1 MAQGLVAQVR
11 ILGGSIGIAASTAI
25 LGRIEYDQLTGIVSG
40 FQLASLQY
48 SAKTLSSSQL
58 YAVRKAYSDAFNE
71 DMRACAILAG
81 VCVLL
86 TLGTFQR
93 NPPDIQARRK
103 QQIAEEQKRLRDIQA
118 EIER

>member
-1 MAQGLVAQVR
+1 MAQVR

-40 FQLASLQY
+40 SQLASLQY
-48 SAKTLSSSQL
+48 SAKTLSPSQV
-58 YAVRKAYSDAFNE
+58 YAVRKAYSDAFKE
-71 DMRACAILAG
+71 DMRVCAILAG

-103 QQIAEEQKRLRDIQA
+103 QQISDEEQRLRDVQEKIK
-118 EIER
+118 R

>member
-1 MAQGLVAQVR
+1 MAQVR

-40 FQLASLQY
+40 SQLASLQY
-48 SAKTLSSSQL
+48 SAKTLSPSQL
-58 YAVRKAYSDAFNE
+58 YAIRKAYSDAFNE
-71 DMRACAILAG
+71 DMRVCAILAG

-93 NPPDIQARRK
+93 NPPHIQEKRK
-103 QQIAEEQKRLRDIQA
+103 QQIADEEKRLRDVQEKIKK
-118 EIER
+118 